1 MRGMLIF
8 SLVLNLVLLVLFF
21 AEAVV
26 VIMMM
31 EEFRDG
37 DMCDECCPY
46 KVEPS
51 RKKEDE
57 R

>member
-8 SLVLNLVLLVLFF
+8 SLVLNLVLMVLFF

-31 EEFRDG
+31 EEFRRG

-51 RKKEDE
+51 NQEED
-57 R
+57 

>member
-8 SLVLNLVLLVLFF
+8 SLLLNLVLLVLFF

-37 DMCDECCPY
+37 DMCDDACPY
-46 KVEPS
+46 KVNS
-51 RKKEDE
+51 GRKEEKA
-57 R
+57 